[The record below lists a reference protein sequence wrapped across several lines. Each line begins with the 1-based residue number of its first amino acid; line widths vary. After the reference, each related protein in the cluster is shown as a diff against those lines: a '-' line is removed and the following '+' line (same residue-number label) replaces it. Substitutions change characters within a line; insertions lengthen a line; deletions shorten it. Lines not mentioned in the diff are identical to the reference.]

1 MTATYCIN
9 KLNLLIRDYN
19 HYKKMNDSAAMADY
33 RTAIDNLIYVANRQ
47 GIKWRCTMTEDGYLA
62 IK

>member
-1 MTATYCIN
+1 MTTSYCAN
-9 KLNLLIRDYN
+9 KLNLLIKDYN
-19 HYKKMNDSAAMADY
+19 YYKRIGDTAAMADY

-47 GIKWRCTMTEDGYLA
+47 GIKLRCTMTEDGYLA